1 MALIIPRSSVG
12 TVQLMLLNLLQA
24 VVIMADISLLRVTK
38 SREGNFARPPW
49 LILCQ
54 AVHCWDNHRAC
65 QRWAL
70 ESLRSEW
77 GQYGHPLKC
86 LGKDQRCLLETVS
99 GLSPRAEGTFIPTRS
114 EENPGREEGLL
125 PQLAP
130 ESKQT
135 KPYCC
140 SECCLWGDPALP
152 RATRHERGVFW
163 TPAAGSGTSNRGFL
177 LGLRYMLTL
186 EVLSPQSRSLT
197 RHLLDCL
204 QGLLEISCV
213 LLFFNRVLISIYFCS
228 YLQ

>member
-49 LILCQ
+49 LVLCQ
-54 AVHCWDNHRAC
+54 AVHCWDDHRAC

-86 LGKDQRCLLETVS
+86 LGKDQRCLLKTLS
-99 GLSPRAEGTFIPTRS
+99 GLSPRAEGTLIPTRS

-140 SECCLWGDPALP
+140 SERCLWGDPSSASCHAARAWCLLDSSGWIWNLKPWIFAKFALYVDIRSTLP
-152 RATRHERGVFW
+152 TITQPDQAFTR
-163 TPAAGSGTSNRGFL
+163 L
-177 LGLRYMLTL
+177 
-186 EVLSPQSRSLT
+186 LT
-197 RHLLDCL
+197 RIIRNFLCTF
-204 QGLLEISCV
+204 I
-213 LLFFNRVLISIYFCS
+213 F
-228 YLQ
+228 